1 VFLGSQT
8 VARLGP
14 RVPPRTLIVP
24 GLTVAATA
32 MFLLTRLTIDAA
44 YATAVLPAE
53 ILLGLGM
60 GCVFV
65 PAVSTATQRIDRR
78 DMGVAAA
85 VVNASMQ
92 VGGSIGIALLNTL
105 AGAATLRYL
114 ASHRVTT
121 AAGSQALVHGYTV
134 AAAWAA
140 ALLAA
145 AAVLAAVLIHAP
157 APRTSTRDDQR

>member
-1 VFLGSQT
+1 
-8 VARLGP
+8 
-14 RVPPRTLIVP
+14 
-24 GLTVAATA
+24 
-32 MFLLTRLTIDAA
+32 MFLLTGLTIDAT

-65 PAVSTATQRIDRR
+65 PAVNTATQRIDRR

-114 ASHRVTT
+114 ASHRGS
-121 AAGSQALVHGYTV
+121 ALAGSQALVHGYTV
-134 AAAWAA
+134 AAGWAGG
-140 ALLAA
+140 
-145 AAVLAAVLIHAP
+145 VLAAVLIHAP